1 MIDIINGTINEIRPD
16 INASLA
22 QKSSE
27 LLTKATQADTRL
39 QKLNGIKTAAT
50 NAKTVNE
57 MNKPSLEYAEL
68 LQSQSLTTAK
78 DIIEAQQEFDT
89 LSSFASAFQQDAN
102 RRVQECQ
109 IFPSGTR

>member
-1 MIDIINGTINEIRPD
+1 MIDIINGTINEVRPD

-22 QKSSE
+22 QKTSE

-39 QKLNGIKTAAT
+39 QKLNRIKTEAT

-57 MNKPSLEYAEL
+57 INKPSLEYGEL

-78 DIIEAQQEFDT
+78 DIVEAQQEYDT
-89 LSSFASAFQQDAN
+89 LGNFVGPFQQDAN
-102 RRVQECQ
+102 RRVQQCQ
-109 IFPSGTR
+109 I